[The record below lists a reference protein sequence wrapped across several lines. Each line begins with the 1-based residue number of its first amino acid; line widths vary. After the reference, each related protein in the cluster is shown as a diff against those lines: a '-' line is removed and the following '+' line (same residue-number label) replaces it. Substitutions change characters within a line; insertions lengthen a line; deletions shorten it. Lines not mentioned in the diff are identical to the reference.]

1 LVIKSVCGD
10 LAFISIYKGRPGFD
24 SLDSMSGYIYDMM
37 KSTDGNDRDYYLS
50 SIISSFKSLNSYSE
64 DYTKQ
69 YNESL
74 KEVNNSDIEP
84 LKEIFKI
91 FIEIGK
97 KIKNYLLSQNIQTI
111 EDLGMIMVK
120 LRSIRNLAS
129 ERGFSFG
136 YTRNILNEFHYTN
149 DVRYYINE
157 CDNDR
162 RRNEVLED
170 IKKAKQIER
179 YIDSLLR

>member
-1 LVIKSVCGD
+1 
-10 LAFISIYKGRPGFD
+10 
-24 SLDSMSGYIYDMM
+24 
-37 KSTDGNDRDYYLS
+37 
-50 SIISSFKSLNSYSE
+50 
-64 DYTKQ
+64 
-69 YNESL
+69 
-74 KEVNNSDIEP
+74 
-84 LKEIFKI
+84 
-91 FIEIGK
+91 
-97 KIKNYLLSQNIQTI
+97 
-111 EDLGMIMVK
+111 MIMVK